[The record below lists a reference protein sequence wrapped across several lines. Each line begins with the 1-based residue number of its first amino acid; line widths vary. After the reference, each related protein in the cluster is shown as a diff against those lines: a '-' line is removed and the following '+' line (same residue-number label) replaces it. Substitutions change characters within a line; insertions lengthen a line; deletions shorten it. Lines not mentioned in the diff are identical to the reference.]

1 MVVKIKSIGILGMD
15 TFDVTV
21 ETDISRGIPSFDIV
35 GLPDASIKESR
46 DRVRSAVRNCGFE
59 FPTKKIVINLAPADV
74 KKSGSVYDFPILI
87 SILVSNGII
96 NKDLYDCAF
105 IGEISLA
112 GDVRPVNGIL
122 PMAIQAKQSGIK
134 NFLVPKENA
143 SEGAVIEGINII
155 PVENITEAVDFLNE
169 KITIPPARPA
179 KPNTNIP
186 TFEIDF
192 SDVKGQMSAKRALE
206 IAACG
211 GHNIL
216 LIGSPG
222 SGKSMLAKRLPTILP
237 NMTFDEMIETTKIH
251 SVAGILEKDSP
262 LISQRP
268 FRSPHHTVSS
278 AGLSGGGTIPKPGE
292 ISLAHNG
299 VLFLDELPEFHK
311 NVMEAL
317 RQPLEDG
324 QITISR
330 VNATLTYPCSIMLIA
345 AMNPCPCGYFGHPTK
360 KCTCTRK
367 NVLAYLSK
375 IS

>member
-46 DRVRSAVRNCGFE
+46 DRVRSAVRNGGFE

-74 KKSGSVYDFPILI
+74 KKFGSIYDFPILV
-87 SILVSNGII
+87 SILVANGII
-96 NKDLYDCAF
+96 NKDLNDCAF

-112 GDVRPVNGIL
+112 GDVRPINGVL

-155 PVENITEAVDFLNE
+155 PVDNINEAVDFLNGRV
-169 KITIPPARPA
+169 KISPAKPA

-186 TFEIDF
+186 NFDIDF

-311 NVMEAL
+311 NVMEAM

-324 QITISR
+324 QITISSVHR
-330 VNATLTYPCSIMLIA
+330 IPRSLGSAGALL
-345 AMNPCPCGYFGHPTK
+345 H
-360 KCTCTRK
+360 
-367 NVLAYLSK
+367 
-375 IS
+375 